1 MSVGSR
7 RLGWSLSGLGWSLSG
22 PGWSLIG
29 MAFLG
34 MAVPALAQQAPPT
47 ISAGEVYE
55 IVHPGSVDSSLG
67 AKVDA
72 TTLLVRNDDGVAMTF
87 DTKQLRPRAPYTAWW
102 VVFNNP
108 ELCRE
113 PCACGFPDVFD
124 AAQAEDVE
132 TAVFWATGRVTDRY
146 GQAHFSGAVGVG
158 EEELPTGDDQVVFG
172 PGLLDP
178 DAEIHLVTRTHGR
191 ERHPERR
198 LEKQLTEFNGLCSP
212 NCFDQ
217 QVSVHRSPTCE

>member
-1 MSVGSR
+1 MTVGSR
-7 RLGWSLSGLGWSLSG
+7 RRGRNLIAIALFGL
-22 PGWSLIG
+22 
-29 MAFLG
+29 A
-34 MAVPALAQQAPPT
+34 APALAQPSPST

-55 IVHPGSVDSSLG
+55 IIDPGSADSSLG
-67 AKVDA
+67 AKIDA

-87 DTKQLRPRAPYTAWW
+87 DTKQLRRRAPYTAWW

-108 ELCRE
+108 ERCQV

-124 AAQAEDVE
+124 PALAGDVE

-146 GQAHFSGAVGVG
+146 GQAHFTAAVGLG

-191 ERHPERR
+191 ARHPERR

-212 NCFDQ
+212 RCFDE
-217 QVSVHRSPTCE
+217 QVSVHRSPACE